1 MGQFSADLFLRLAK
15 DVDDHNMLK
24 GIEYDDPSYGEGTF
38 GKEGNDQINEF
49 KNAVFMTL
57 MMRAREY
64 LTVTRQEDIDPELR
78 HTYAS
83 FGITLIDSDVH
94 RGDKKTDSSL
104 IPKITGGIGSKTDS
118 FHYDDRE
125 MAECVRLL
133 FTGKDGLYN
142 PIVKLACTQPS

>member
-24 GIEYDDPSYGEGTF
+24 GIKYDDPSYGEGTF
-38 GKEGNDQINEF
+38 GKEGNGQINEF

-64 LTVTRQEDIDPELR
+64 LTVTRQKDLDPADR

-94 RGDKKTDSSL
+94 RGEKKTDISL
-104 IPKITGGIGSKTDS
+104 LYNVTGGIGSKTDS
-118 FHYDDRE
+118 FHCDDRE
-125 MAECVRLL
+125 MADWVRLL
-133 FTGKDGLYN
+133 FTGE
-142 PIVKLACTQPS
+142 